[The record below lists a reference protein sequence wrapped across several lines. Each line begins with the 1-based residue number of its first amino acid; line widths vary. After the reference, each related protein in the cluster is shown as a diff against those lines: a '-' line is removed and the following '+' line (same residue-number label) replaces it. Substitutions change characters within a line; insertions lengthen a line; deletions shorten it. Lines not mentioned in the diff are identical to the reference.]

1 MKLKTHILDLG
12 NSNIKL
18 EDETSFISSFKEYDK
33 SDESEQNILEYND
46 KKYAMEKLSDFDGEF
61 NKTKKDYIPNLLWGL
76 DKLGIQDGESIRL
89 VLMLPVGNLGQADKF
104 KDNLVDKPFKFK
116 TDSEK
121 TIVIKEVVIIGE
133 GIASYYSLDK
143 NLREEDLVIID
154 LGGRTTNVVEYSN
167 KKIVNKDTINIGMI
181 DFYDQIKVEYNN
193 LEGQNVETFEVQH
206 YINKNVIPSYSYV
219 EEKFVAQLINKI
231 NVKFNLGLGK
241 KVIFTGGGAITLK
254 NSIQKYNSDYMF
266 VIDGLFSNIKGCCK
280 LARAKGWI

>member
-1 MKLKTHILDLG
+1 MELKTCLLDLG

-18 EDETSFISSFKEYDK
+18 QNEIHFISSFKEYDK
-33 SDESEQNILEYND
+33 SDESEKNILEYD
-46 KKYAMEKLSDFDGEF
+46 EKKYAMEKLSDFDGEF
-61 NKTKKDYIPNLLWGL
+61 NKTKKDYLPNLLWGL
-76 DKLGIQDGESIRL
+76 DKLGVKDGENIRL

-104 KDNLVDKPFKFK
+104 KNDLIDKTFKFK
-116 TDSEK
+116 TDVEK
-121 TIVIKEVVIIGE
+121 TIIIKEVFIIGE

-167 KKIVNKDTINIGMI
+167 KKIVSKDTINIGMI

-193 LEGQNVETFEVQH
+193 MEGQNVETFEVQH
-206 YINKNVIPSYSYV
+206 YISKNVIPSYNYI

-254 NSIQKYNSDYMF
+254 NSIQKQNSDYMF

-280 LARAKGWI
+280 LAKAKGWI